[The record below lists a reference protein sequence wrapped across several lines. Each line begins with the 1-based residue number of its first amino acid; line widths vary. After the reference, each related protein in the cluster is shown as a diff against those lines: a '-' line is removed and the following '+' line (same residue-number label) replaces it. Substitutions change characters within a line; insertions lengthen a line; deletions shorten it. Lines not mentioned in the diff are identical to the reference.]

1 MPPPHYSH
9 PRDPRTGQAPT
20 DAGPSTLNGL
30 TTTLNNL
37 VDAYMKN
44 PSSTETLTAISF
56 MLPMIQQ
63 SPNVS
68 VSDQALISQ
77 LSNELSVK
85 LAELNGKKQ
94 LSYQPFAFDYD
105 EEDGSS
111 LMKQMSQVK
120 STPVIG

>member
-1 MPPPHYSH
+1 M
-9 PRDPRTGQAPT
+9 
-20 DAGPSTLNGL
+20 NGL

-37 VDAYMKN
+37 VEAYVKN

-63 SPNVS
+63 STDVS
-68 VSDQALISQ
+68 AADQALITQ
-77 LSNELSVK
+77 LTAALGAK
-85 LAELNGKKQ
+85 LAELNGKKP
-94 LSYQPFAFDYD
+94 STMAYQPFAFDYD

-120 STPVIG
+120 STPTIG